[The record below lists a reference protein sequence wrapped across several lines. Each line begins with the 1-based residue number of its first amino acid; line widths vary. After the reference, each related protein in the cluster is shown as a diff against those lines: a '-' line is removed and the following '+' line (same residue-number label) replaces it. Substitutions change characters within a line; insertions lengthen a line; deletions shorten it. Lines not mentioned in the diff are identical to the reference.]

1 MQKKKNKSLIVI
13 FYLKMVQNVNNVILV
28 LKFLKINAL
37 KVFLIVLDMKIN
49 SKHPV
54 KFVKMDIVFK
64 N

>member
-1 MQKKKNKSLIVI
+1 
-13 FYLKMVQNVNNVILV
+13 MVQNVNNVILV

-49 SKHPV
+49 FKHPV